1 MEWSVEWSVE
11 SSVESSVEWGMGFE
25 MRSGLRVADC
35 VSRRRSAAYFA
46 CLLGALRHAKLSE
59 GAVCNTS

>member
-1 MEWSVEWSVE
+1 MEW
-11 SSVESSVEWGMGFE
+11 SVESSVEWGMGFE